1 MKTPHL
7 TALAILAV
15 PLAAGLVAAPTCA
28 QGRHDG
34 NPQPPRWANWETIGT
49 TTVTGRRDRDTITL
63 RGNDRHRQIR
73 VCAVNNSIRLL
84 DLDARFANGGHQDL
98 RTRQFIRSGDCTAPL
113 DLNGRSRNIAS
124 VTIAYEKIR
133 GILPVVR
140 IQAR

>member
-1 MKTPHL
+1 MKFVF
-7 TALAILAV
+7 TAPVAV
-15 PLAAGLVAAPTCA
+15 IIAAGLFAATAVDA
-28 QGRHDG
+28 QQRRGP
-34 NPQPPRWANWETIGT
+34 PQRWANWETIGT
-49 TTVTGRRDRDTITL
+49 TTIGGKRDRDTITV

-84 DLDARFANGGHQDL
+84 DLDTGFANGGHQDM

-113 DLNGRSRNIAS
+113 DLNGRSRNLAS

-133 GILPVVR
+133 GILPIVR